1 MLRFRCL
8 IMALT
13 VLCLAPSIS
22 AQDRGFSART
32 QRQLDKLKDEPSIQK
47 AQQAALRFFNIN
59 PGAVQGMRNRAA
71 FKGLMPQLEAR
82 YRHNMSDMDVNQIN
96 LNLGQN
102 PYLFDNVEGTVRE
115 VQVGVRWDLPLL
127 VFNSEVLDVGSLAI
141 LQEGVLK
148 EVTRLYYTRRRLQI
162 DLILNPPTNQATRL
176 SKELRIDELTST
188 LDAMTDNLF
197 SKAKARNERLERVNR

>member
-1 MLRFRCL
+1 MGLAMML
-8 IMALT
+8 
-13 VLCLAPSIS
+13 LAGPSN
-22 AQDRGFSART
+22 AQSRGFSSRT
-32 QRQLDKLKDEPSIQK
+32 QAQLDKLKSEPTIQQ

-59 PGAVQGMRNRAA
+59 PSAVEGMRSRAA
-71 FKGLMPQLEAR
+71 LKGIMPQLEAR

-96 LNLGQN
+96 LNLGQS
-102 PYLFDNVEGTVRE
+102 PYLFDNVEGTVKE
-115 VQVGVRWDLPLL
+115 IQVGVRWDLPLL

-162 DLILNPPTNQATRL
+162 DLILNPPTNAATEL
-176 SKELRIDELTST
+176 SKTLRIDELTST

-197 SKAKARNERLERVNR
+197 SKAKSATSDLTE